1 MITEQ
6 EVKKKLS
13 ELTKEAHVPLLQR
26 FFKMFEDFKEVEYS
40 DPALALQIET
50 KIQALC
56 GMLKDEDNKKLVN
69 KLMKNEAG
77 HQLRWSYRA
86 PKVEKDED
94 EED

>member
-1 MITEQ
+1 MTEQ
-6 EVKKKLS
+6 EAKKKLS
-13 ELTKEAHVPLLQR
+13 EINKEGQMPLLQR

-50 KIQALC
+50 KIQSLC
-56 GMLKDEDNKKLVN
+56 GMLKDEGNKKLVN

-77 HQLRWSYRA
+77 HQLRWTYRA

>member
-1 MITEQ
+1 MTEQ
-6 EVKKKLS
+6 EAKKKLS
-13 ELTKEAHVPLLQR
+13 EINKEGQMPLLQR

-50 KIQALC
+50 RIQSLC
-56 GMLKDEDNKKLVN
+56 GMLKDEGNKKLVN

-77 HQLRWSYRA
+77 HQLRWTYRA